1 MYMMI
6 MWLHEDILS
15 TKYNF
20 ELLTTWLKLNILI
33 NVKNILK
40 RTKLFNI
47 MQLCESKKSDR
58 QWTTGSKYVT

>member
-33 NVKNILK
+33 NAKNIFK

-47 MQLCESKKSDR
+47 MQLCESKKI
-58 QWTTGSKYVT
+58 W